1 MAYDSILKALTGD
14 AEEDLATN
22 PWYVGGTKASAM
34 DPTNPYEPAWK
45 NILAK
50 SLLNFSGGLGQGF
63 GKSQAENQATERQSA
78 VLSALSSTDPNA
90 AFTKLSLDK
99 PEYNKYATLYGIEDA
114 NNKAELR
121 RKQNELRMATRFN
134 KFVDVNPKD
143 GTVTELPGAADSLAS
158 IEGTQEA
165 AKAKARALVDEQY
178 VPKLAG
184 LKAQAEAPYKQ
195 EYGQL
200 YPSLQ
205 PVSDEQI
212 QIAAE
217 SLSLDPAELRQSVK
231 TAQDL
236 DRIVRMKGA
245 AGERV
250 RPPSSS
256 EAERVANSRIFQQ
269 TMTELKDLA
278 DQMAKNNKGS
288 VSRMLSAGR
297 IPVIGGITED
307 PASAEYKYYA
317 LLDSAQ
323 QQYARGRDSGA
334 LAQSDIKLYGPLFQ
348 GSLLNDKPEVI
359 KKRLEDIERRAIDAR
374 KEYLNSLKSGGANV
388 DTYMREEGMN
398 NNSSDEA
405 KKAAFKQAYKA
416 KRRAEMMQQGG
427 K

>member
-1 MAYDSILKALTGD
+1 MPYDSILKALSGD
-14 AEEDLATN
+14 AEQDLATN
-22 PWYVGGTKASAM
+22 PWYTGGTEMSSM

-50 SLLNFSGGLGQGF
+50 SLMSFGSGFGQGI
-63 GKSQAENQATERQSA
+63 GKRQAENQATERQSA
-78 VLSALSSTDPNA
+78 VLSALSDTDPNA
-90 AFTKLSLDK
+90 AFTKLSLQS
-99 PEYNKYATLYGIEDA
+99 PSYNKYATLYGIEDA
-114 NNKAELR
+114 NNKAEL
-121 RKQNELRMATRFN
+121 KKKMNDLRLTTKFN
-134 KFVDVNPKD
+134 KFVDVDPID
-143 GTVTELPGAADSLAS
+143 GTVTELPGAAASLAS
-158 IEGTQEA
+158 IEATQEA

-256 EAERVANSRIFQQ
+256 EAERVSNSRVFQQ
-269 TMTELKDLA
+269 VVTELKDLA
-278 DQMAKNNKGS
+278 DQMAKNDKNS
-288 VSRMLSAGR
+288 VGRMLDAGS
-297 IPVIGGITED
+297 IPLVGRVSED
-307 PASAEYKYYA
+307 PDSPEYKYYA
-317 LLDSAQ
+317 LLASAQ

-334 LAQSDIKLYGPLFQ
+334 LSTSDIKLYEPLFK
-348 GSLLNDKPEVI
+348 GSLLNDKPQTI
-359 KKRLEDIERRAIDAR
+359 KNRLADIERRAVDAR

-388 DTYMREEGMN
+388 DNYMREEGMI

-405 KKAAFKQAYKA
+405 KKAAFKEAYKA